1 MKKFFALCIVLI
13 GLVLTL
19 PSTAS
24 RSGNGSPPG
33 EYSFVA
39 DVGHVAPVAMIQE
52 IGGIEFR
59 LTSVPTLYN
68 HLDAA
73 LPDLNLLT
81 DEIVMVKL
89 PAVPMIYIDRLFQLY
104 LAANQKPPN
113 LQGLQTNQ
121 RLTINPI
128 EIRADSQ
135 I

>member
-1 MKKFFALCIVLI
+1 MKKFFALCILLI
-13 GLVLTL
+13 GLV
-19 PSTAS
+19 AM
-24 RSGNGSPPG
+24 PPG
-33 EYSFVA
+33 PMMASSIDHQITFVA
-39 DVGHVAPVAMIQE
+39 DVGHVAPVAKIQE

-59 LTSVPTLYN
+59 QVSVLTIYN
-68 HLDAA
+68 QLDAD
-73 LPDLNLLT
+73 LPDSNLLT

-89 PAVPMIYIDRLFQLY
+89 PAVPMIYVDRLCQLY

-113 LQGLQTNQ
+113 LQGLQSNQ